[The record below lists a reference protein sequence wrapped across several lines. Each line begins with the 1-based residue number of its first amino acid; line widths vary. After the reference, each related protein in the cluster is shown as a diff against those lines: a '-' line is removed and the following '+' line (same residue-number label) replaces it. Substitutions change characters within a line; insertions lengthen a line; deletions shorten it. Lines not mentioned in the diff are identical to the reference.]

1 LDDYVCN
8 LVTTRTQSELFQW
21 NWR

>member
-1 LDDYVCN
+1 LNDYVCN